1 MGTNYQRKVAVTSWE
16 EVSLLMDTLY
26 TVEQAAHR
34 LGVSVWT
41 VYRLA
46 RTAQLASIR
55 LGRRRLFAER
65 DLEELV
71 NRTRVGLPA
80 RKAAGGRRDDD

>member
-1 MGTNYQRKVAVTSWE
+1 
-16 EVSLLMDTLY
+16 MDKLFS
-26 TVEQAAHR
+26 VQQAAER
-34 LGVSVWT
+34 LGVSFWT

-46 RTAQLASIR
+46 RAGQLASIR

-71 NRTRVGLPA
+71 R
-80 RKAAGGRRDDD
+80 RKRGEKSAPESSPEGER

>member
-1 MGTNYQRKVAVTSWE
+1 MGTNYQHKAAVTSWK
-16 EVSLLMDTLY
+16 EVPLVMDTLY

-46 RTAQLASIR
+46 RTGQLASIR

-71 NRTRVGLPA
+71 NRTRIGTPT
-80 RKAAGGRRDDD
+80 RNAAGGRRDDD